1 MPPNCA
7 FVVAVVPLIA
17 LFLTSIATA
26 QTTQPAAPSIPPAP
40 VVTAVPATRPATS
53 RPTNQSAEDMLR
65 QMLQPQGQTAQPLKP
80 LPDLPPAVD
89 STSGAGAVVPDAQ
102 PQKVTREGTLLLDR
116 IGRLTPSADGKTFE
130 LTLESDGVAL
140 SDPPLILL
148 PNRKLMQLED
158 TVKASYADQKFRVSG
173 EVTEYRGRNYLLL
186 QRWNV
191 IPDSIK
197 PLQ

>member
-1 MPPNCA
+1 MVIHRPG
-7 FVVAVVPLIA
+7 VVLACLLTTSAAVAQPATTQPVSSIPSA
-17 LFLTSIATA
+17 PVLTSIPS
-26 QTTQPAAPSIPPAP
+26 TQPAGGA
-40 VVTAVPATRPATS
+40 ATRPA
-53 RPTNQSAEDMLR
+53 NQSAEAMLR

-89 STSGAGAVVPDAQ
+89 STSGAGAVVPNAQ
-102 PQKVTREGTLLLDR
+102 PQPVAREGTLLLDR
-116 IGRLTPSADGKTFE
+116 IGRLTPSADGKSFE
-130 LTLESDGVAL
+130 LTLEADGVVLA
-140 SDPPLILL
+140 DPPLILL

-158 TVKASYADQKFRVSG
+158 TVKASFADQRFRVSG

-191 IPDSIK
+191 VPDSIK